1 DIDAG
6 KVSTSFTAPGNGT
19 EFVATA
25 QVSDAAGNKSNV
37 AEDKA
42 TLKLDEPGAPVVTI
56 VEDKNNDGYINA
68 DELDGDINV
77 SVELP
82 KGAVAGDT
90 LTVTDNAGNEQKV
103 VLTPEQIAAG
113 KVEVTLPAP
122 QDGGKIEVSATVTDV
137 AGNTGPAGTDSA
149 TVDTTVYK
157 GLVIEITED
166 ANNDGYI
173 NAAELKGN
181 DIDVRVT
188 LPEGA
193 AAGDTLTVS
202 GSGNTD
208 KVITLT
214 PEQVKAGYVDVKFN
228 PTGDNTDFV
237 ATASIRD

>member
-1 DIDAG
+1 
-6 KVSTSFTAPGNGT
+6 
-19 EFVATA
+19 
-25 QVSDAAGNKSNV
+25 
-37 AEDKA
+37 
-42 TLKLDEPGAPVVTI
+42 
-56 VEDKNNDGYINA
+56 
-68 DELDGDINV
+68 
-77 SVELP
+77 
-82 KGAVAGDT
+82 
-90 LTVTDNAGNEQKV
+90 NEQKV

-237 ATASIRD
+237 ATASIRDVAGNSAGPVNDSARLQLSAPGKPIVTITEDANNDGFINGKELNGDIGVNVALPATAVAGDTLNVDTNGDG